1 MRPSPATIRQL
12 VKYGVV
18 GISNTL
24 ITLAIYALCT
34 DALGVQYEVALT
46 LGFAVGTV
54 NGYVLNRRWTFQ
66 ATASSHARAV
76 RRYTG
81 VQLIAYL
88 TNLFLLHAAVS
99 WLGLEKNIAE
109 AIVIPVVFLA
119 TYLPN
124 RIWSFGE
131 PTPV

>member
-12 VKYGVV
+12 VRYGVV
-18 GISNTL
+18 GASNTL

-34 DALGVQYEVALT
+34 DALGVQYEVALS
-46 LGFAVGTV
+46 LGFVAGTI
-54 NGYVLNRRWTFQ
+54 NGYILNRRWTFQ
-66 ATASSHARAV
+66 ATGSSHARAV

-81 VQLIAYL
+81 VQLLAYL
-88 TNLFLLHAAVS
+88 TNLVLLHAAVN
-99 WLGLEKNIAE
+99 WLRLEKNLAE
-109 AIVIPVVFLA
+109 AVVIPLVFLA

>member
-12 VKYGVV
+12 LKYGIV
-18 GISNTL
+18 GISNTV

-46 LGFAVGTV
+46 LGFVCGTV
-54 NGYVLNRRWTFQ
+54 NGYVLNRRWTFRV
-66 ATASSHARAV
+66 ASGSHARAV
-76 RRYTG
+76 KRYTG
-81 VQLIAYL
+81 VQLLAYL
-88 TNLFLLHAAVS
+88 TNLLLLHGAVT
-99 WLGLEKNIAE
+99 WLGLEKNVAE
-109 AIVIPVVFLA
+109 AVVIPLVFLA

-131 PTPV
+131 PSPV